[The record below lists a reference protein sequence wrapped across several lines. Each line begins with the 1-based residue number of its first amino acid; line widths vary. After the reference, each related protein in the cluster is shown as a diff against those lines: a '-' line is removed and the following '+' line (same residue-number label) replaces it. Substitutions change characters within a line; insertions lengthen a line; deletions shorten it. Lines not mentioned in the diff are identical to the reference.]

1 MVRLVCGRLANTL
14 CVAGKL
20 FVAGGATGTVAES
33 IKHTGLRNFFKR
45 LVKEKPLGTVGAAI
59 VLILLFVAIFPGLIA
74 PYGINEDWAGE
85 FLEPPSGNHW
95 FGTDGLGRDIFSRVI
110 YGARISVIVGLSASA
125 IATVISLI
133 IGTTSG
139 YIGGK
144 LDFVL
149 QRFVDIGMTIPQ
161 LVLMIVFIS
170 IIGTGMLQVI
180 LVIGLLWGV
189 VGSRIVRSAVIG
201 IKENVYLDAARATGC
216 STLKILIRHVLPNI
230 MAPTIILFTTRVP
243 NAILVESSLSFLGF
257 GIPPPAPSWGGM
269 ISGAGSAYMIRAPW
283 MIIFPGVALAAVVYG
298 VNIFGDAMRDL
309 LDPRLVGGVGRY
321 GLGEKGGEKEVTKK
335 RKPGAGRLDRAAKQ

>member
-1 MVRLVCGRLANTL
+1 MEPSNLS
-14 CVAGKL
+14 
-20 FVAGGATGTVAES
+20 GTVAER
-33 IKHTGLRNFFKR
+33 TRQLPPVVFFKR
-45 LVKEKPLGTVGAAI
+45 LVKEKPLGTVGAI
-59 VLILLFVAIFPGLIA
+59 ITLLLLLTGIFPDLIA
-74 PYGINEDWAGE
+74 PHGMNEDWVGT
-85 FLEPPSGNHW
+85 FLEPPSSKLW
-95 FGTDGLGRDIFSRVI
+95 FGSDNLGRDVFSRVI

-133 IGTTSG
+133 IGTIGG
-139 YIGGK
+139 YIGGR
-144 LDFVL
+144 LDFIL
-149 QRFVDIGMTIPQ
+149 QRFVDICMTIPQ

-201 IKENVYLDAARATGC
+201 IKENVYLGAARATGC
-216 STLKILIRHVLPNI
+216 STLKILIRHILPNI

-269 ISGAGSAYMIRAPW
+269 ISGAGSAYMLRAPW
-283 MIIFPGVALAAVVYG
+283 MIIFPGLALASVVYG
-298 VNIFGDAMRDL
+298 VNIFGDALRDL
-309 LDPRLVGGVGRY
+309 LDPRLVGGVGRF
-321 GLGEKGGEKEVTKK
+321 GVREKKEEKEVTVKSE
-335 RKPGAGRLDRAAKQ
+335 PGAGKFDRAAKQ